1 MTPHF
6 VKSPKRTLQYYYLL
20 ASMYYVI
27 QLIIILMLGVTGYFA
42 HWSDGLIYLWIGL
55 FIIVTCYNLIWPWL
69 KYQYTYYRFDGNHI
83 EIHKAFIFKA
93 NDVFKIE
100 RTQFLIRKSNPL
112 LQKLRLCKIS
122 AVSAGHNI
130 DCPLLDENIAIQF
143 ENDTLKQLKG
153 ADFDV

>member
-83 EIHKAFIFKA
+83 EIHKGI
-93 NDVFKIE
+93 
-100 RTQFLIRKSNPL
+100 KSASCIPETCTMFYIN
-112 LQKLRLCKIS
+112 R
-122 AVSAGHNI
+122 
-130 DCPLLDENIAIQF
+130 IAIK
-143 ENDTLKQLKG
+143 LKKMSDWFWNCKTWFYQL
-153 ADFDV
+153 

>member
-27 QLIIILMLGVTGYFA
+27 QLIIILMLGVTGYF
-42 HWSDGLIYLWIGL
+42 
-55 FIIVTCYNLIWPWL
+55 TCYNLIWPWL

-93 NDVFKIE
+93 NEVFKIE

>member
-20 ASMYYVI
+20 SSMYYVI

-93 NDVFKIE
+93 NEVFKIE

>member
-1 MTPHF
+1 MKYIKNLLIAVMIGIVITPC
-6 VKSPKRTLQYYYLL
+6 
-20 ASMYYVI
+20 
-27 QLIIILMLGVTGYFA
+27 FA
-42 HWSDGLIYLWIGL
+42 EDSS
-55 FIIVTCYNLIWPWL
+55 L
-69 KYQYTYYRFDGNHI
+69 KEAKNFY
-83 EIHKAFIFKA
+83 KAFIFKA
-93 NDVFKIE
+93 NEVFKIE
-100 RTQFLIRKSNPL
+100 RTQFLIRKSNFL